1 MYIKPI
7 LNDDDYKL
15 AIEQIGELMHAKLDT
30 PDGYKLEVLV
40 TLVETYE
47 AISEESLAIMSELRN
62 ALRMTLNW
70 TTSPENREWVEM
82 VLNKHTP

>member
-15 AIEQIGELMHAKLDT
+15 AIEQIGELMDAQLGT
-30 PDGYKLEVLV
+30 PDGYKLEALV

-47 AISEESLAIMSELRN
+47 ATREECEHTISELRN